1 MSDSA
6 APRYGGY
13 RVVSEIRLPALS
25 VHPGNAADRSVR
37 IERGFATQAGR
48 AAPAHWRHT
57 WHDDGDDVS
66 LQVALV
72 PATADHPSARYFLR
86 APGQADFLLDPPAVR
101 IAVDAE
107 PGLADNTLEHLLLD
121 QAIPRLLAGRGHLV
135 VHASLVHAGQHTVAF
150 LGRSGWGKST
160 LAALLHNRGIPA
172 LCDDC
177 ALLELRDTRVFAT
190 PSYPGLRL
198 YADSIAQAP
207 KIAPGVGP
215 VSDYTDKQRIIG
227 LALDPALLEPQP
239 LAALYLLDDPQ
250 NAVKTAHIEPISTAA
265 ACMALIEHGFRLDPT
280 DPVRTMRQLGQAG
293 AVAKAVPAF
302 LLRHPRDF
310 ARQEALIA
318 LLLAHFDSIGHT
330 QP

>member
-1 MSDSA
+1 MHSIASGQADAALRILFGAGIDTTS
-6 APRYGGY
+6 APR
-13 RVVSEIRLPALS
+13 
-25 VHPGNAADRSVR
+25 
-37 IERGFATQAGR
+37 
-48 AAPAHWRHT
+48 WRHV
-57 WHDDGDDVS
+57 WHDDDGSIS
-66 LQVALV
+66 LKVATV
-72 PATADHPSARYFLR
+72 DPTPEHSTPRYLLR
-86 APGQADFLLDPPAVR
+86 APGQADFLLDPPAAC
-101 IAVDAE
+101 ITVDAE

-160 LAALLHNRGIPA
+160 LAALLHSRGLPA

-177 ALLELRDTRVFAT
+177 AMLELGDNRVSAT

-207 KIAPGVGP
+207 GIAPGVGP
-215 VSDYTDKQRIIG
+215 VSDYTDKQRIIE

-239 LAALYLLDDPQ
+239 LAALYLLDDPE
-250 NAVKTAHIEPISTAA
+250 NAVATAQIEPISAAA

-280 DPVRTMRQLGQAG
+280 DPVRTTRQLGQAS
-293 AVAKAVPAF
+293 AAAQAVPAF

>member
-1 MSDSA
+1 MSHRVSL
-6 APRYGGY
+6 RYAGY
-13 RVVSEIRLPALS
+13 RVSTVIPLPALRKFENGTVAS
-25 VHPGNAADRSVR
+25 TLRILPGDGTDIAV
-37 IERGFATQAGR
+37 GL
-48 AAPAHWRHT
+48 HWRHIWQDEGGGT
-57 WHDDGDDVS
+57 S
-66 LQVALV
+66 LQVALLG
-72 PATADHPSARYFLR
+72 PASKHQAPRYLLQ
-86 APGQADFLLDPPAVR
+86 APDQADFTLVPSDTC
-101 IAVDAE
+101 ITVDAK

-121 QAIPRLLAGRGHLV
+121 QAIPRLLAGRGQLV
-135 VHASLVHAGQHTVAF
+135 VHASLVHVGQHTVAF

-239 LAALYLLDDPQ
+239 LAALYLLDDPE
-250 NAVKTAHIEPISTAA
+250 NVAATAQIEPISAAA

-280 DPVRTMRQLGQAG
+280 DPARTKRQLGQAS
-293 AVAKAVPAF
+293 AVAQAVPAF

-310 ARQEALIA
+310 ARQDPLIE
-318 LLLAHFDSIGHT
+318 LLLAHFDTTDHT